1 MKLNFPYN
9 PALIEKIKTI
19 PTRTWLPDEKA
30 WEVSDAFAALAIS
43 LIRGFYPEIANGLS
57 NLTEQTK
64 GTSAALLEL
73 GGAASVSDLTDPA
86 TITYVNDIRNSLSLP
101 YDLFPYQELCV
112 AYMEEVY
119 KEGKGVLIADEMGLG
134 KTIETIAWLS
144 MHKEIRPAMI
154 ICPAS
159 VKQNWYREIKKWIP
173 DADVQLIRNGKDEFE
188 LDKDFYV
195 INYDLIWRMED
206 IDKINIESIVFDE
219 VTAIKE
225 SKAKRSKTAK
235 VLGRKAKYI
244 IGLSGTPIMN
254 RPIEFYNF
262 LNMISPKQFNNWV
275 YFGTR
280 YCGGRQIRVGKRQIW
295 QFSGATNLDE
305 LGKRLKSLMLR
316 RKKSQ
321 VLTELPEKRRQ
332 NIYLELPSKY
342 RKEYIKTEKD
352 LVWSLEQVKSNRN
365 LQIPDVLA
373 KLGLIRHTIGM
384 AKVDLAGNYI
394 KQVVEG
400 DNKLV
405 VFAHHRAVL
414 DKLEETVRQAKI
426 KYVRADGSTANE
438 NRQKY
443 IDIFQE
449 DENCMVF
456 LASSAMGM
464 GVTLTA
470 ASNALFVERQ
480 WSPALEEQM
489 EDRVHRIGQ
498 NNGVLIQYMQ
508 VEKTFDEK
516 MAKVID
522 SKREIMQQVLDSNF
536 ENTRVDTE
544 ESAIDEVLKSYQ

>member
-30 WEVSDAFAALAIS
+30 WEVSDEFADLAIS
-43 LIRGFYPEIANGLS
+43 HIRGFYPEIANGLS

-73 GGAASVSDLTDPA
+73 GGAASVSDLTDPD

-262 LNMISPKQFNNWV
+262 LNMISPKRFNNWV

-373 KLGLIRHTIGM
+373 KLGLLRHTIGM

-405 VFAHHRAVL
+405 VFAHHRDVL

>member
-19 PTRTWLPDEKA
+19 PTPTWLPNEKA
-30 WEVSDAFAALAIS
+30 WEVSDEFADLAIS
-43 LIRGFYPEIANGLS
+43 HIRGFYPEIANGLS

-73 GGAASVSDLTDPA
+73 GGAASVSDLTDPD

-206 IDKINIESIVFDE
+206 IDKVIVESIVFDE

-373 KLGLIRHTIGM
+373 KLGLLRHTIGM

-405 VFAHHRAVL
+405 VFAHHRDVL

-426 KYVRADGSTANE
+426 KYVRTDGSTANE

-443 IDIFQE
+443 IDTFQE

-456 LASSAMGM
+456 LASSSMGM

>member
-1 MKLNFPYN
+1 
-9 PALIEKIKTI
+9 
-19 PTRTWLPDEKA
+19 
-30 WEVSDAFAALAIS
+30 
-43 LIRGFYPEIANGLS
+43 
-57 NLTEQTK
+57 
-64 GTSAALLEL
+64 
-73 GGAASVSDLTDPA
+73 
-86 TITYVNDIRNSLSLP
+86 
-101 YDLFPYQELCV
+101 
-112 AYMEEVY
+112 
-119 KEGKGVLIADEMGLG
+119 
-134 KTIETIAWLS
+134 
-144 MHKEIRPAMI
+144 
-154 ICPAS
+154 
-159 VKQNWYREIKKWIP
+159 
-173 DADVQLIRNGKDEFE
+173 
-188 LDKDFYV
+188 
-195 INYDLIWRMED
+195 
-206 IDKINIESIVFDE
+206 
-219 VTAIKE
+219 
-225 SKAKRSKTAK
+225 
-235 VLGRKAKYI
+235 
-244 IGLSGTPIMN
+244 
-254 RPIEFYNF
+254 
-262 LNMISPKQFNNWV
+262 
-275 YFGTR
+275 
-280 YCGGRQIRVGKRQIW
+280 
-295 QFSGATNLDE
+295 
-305 LGKRLKSLMLR
+305 
-316 RKKSQ
+316 
-321 VLTELPEKRRQ
+321 
-332 NIYLELPSKY
+332 
-342 RKEYIKTEKD
+342 
-352 LVWSLEQVKSNRN
+352 
-365 LQIPDVLA
+365 
-373 KLGLIRHTIGM
+373 M

-405 VFAHHRAVL
+405 VFAHHRDVL

>member
-19 PTRTWLPDEKA
+19 PTRRWLPDEKA
-30 WEVSDAFAALAIS
+30 WEVSDEFADLAIS
-43 LIRGFYPEIANGLS
+43 HIRGFYPEIANGLS
-57 NLTEQTK
+57 NLAEQTK

-73 GGAASVSDLTDPA
+73 GGAASVSDLTDPD

-373 KLGLIRHTIGM
+373 KLGLLRHTIGM

-405 VFAHHRAVL
+405 VFAHHRDVL

-443 IDIFQE
+443 IDTFQE

>member
-19 PTRTWLPDEKA
+19 PTRRWLPDEKA
-30 WEVSDAFAALAIS
+30 WEVSDEFADLAIS
-43 LIRGFYPEIANGLS
+43 HIRGFYPEIANGLS

-73 GGAASVSDLTDPA
+73 GGAASVSDLTDPD
-86 TITYVNDIRNSLSLP
+86 TITYVKDIRNSLSLP

-119 KEGKGVLIADEMGLG
+119 KEGKGILIADELGLG

-206 IDKINIESIVFDE
+206 IDKVNVESIVFDE

-262 LNMISPKQFNNWV
+262 LNMIAPKQFNNWV

-373 KLGLIRHTIGM
+373 KLGLLRHTIGM

-405 VFAHHRAVL
+405 VFAHHRDVL

>member
-1 MKLNFPYN
+1 
-9 PALIEKIKTI
+9 
-19 PTRTWLPDEKA
+19 
-30 WEVSDAFAALAIS
+30 
-43 LIRGFYPEIANGLS
+43 
-57 NLTEQTK
+57 
-64 GTSAALLEL
+64 
-73 GGAASVSDLTDPA
+73 
-86 TITYVNDIRNSLSLP
+86 
-101 YDLFPYQELCV
+101 
-112 AYMEEVY
+112 
-119 KEGKGVLIADEMGLG
+119 
-134 KTIETIAWLS
+134 
-144 MHKEIRPAMI
+144 
-154 ICPAS
+154 
-159 VKQNWYREIKKWIP
+159 
-173 DADVQLIRNGKDEFE
+173 
-188 LDKDFYV
+188 
-195 INYDLIWRMED
+195 
-206 IDKINIESIVFDE
+206 
-219 VTAIKE
+219 
-225 SKAKRSKTAK
+225 
-235 VLGRKAKYI
+235 
-244 IGLSGTPIMN
+244 MN

-373 KLGLIRHTIGM
+373 KLGLLRHTIGM

-405 VFAHHRAVL
+405 VFAHHRDVL

>member
-1 MKLNFPYN
+1 
-9 PALIEKIKTI
+9 
-19 PTRTWLPDEKA
+19 
-30 WEVSDAFAALAIS
+30 
-43 LIRGFYPEIANGLS
+43 
-57 NLTEQTK
+57 
-64 GTSAALLEL
+64 
-73 GGAASVSDLTDPA
+73 
-86 TITYVNDIRNSLSLP
+86 
-101 YDLFPYQELCV
+101 
-112 AYMEEVY
+112 MEEVY

-373 KLGLIRHTIGM
+373 KLGLLRHTIGM

-405 VFAHHRAVL
+405 VFAHHRDVL

>member
-9 PALIEKIKTI
+9 HALIEKIKTI
-19 PTRTWLPDEKA
+19 PTRRWLPDEKA
-30 WEVSDAFAALAIS
+30 WEVSDEFADLAIS
-43 LIRGFYPEIANGLS
+43 HIRGFYPEIANGLS

-73 GGAASVSDLTDPA
+73 GGAASVSDLTDPD

-154 ICPAS
+154 ICHAS

-373 KLGLIRHTIGM
+373 KLGLLRHTIGM

-405 VFAHHRAVL
+405 VFAHHRDVL

>member
-19 PTRTWLPDEKA
+19 PTRRWLPDEKA
-30 WEVSDAFAALAIS
+30 WEVSDEFADLAIS
-43 LIRGFYPEIANGLS
+43 HIRGFYPEIANGLS

-73 GGAASVSDLTDPA
+73 GGAASVSDLTDPD

-373 KLGLIRHTIGM
+373 KLGLLRHTIGM

-405 VFAHHRAVL
+405 VFAHHRDVL